1 VGQGKITIAAKKRLK
16 AMPPSTAN
24 RVMSKRDEHRLITAY
39 RRMVLAGEYPNPD
52 RVGCPGSD
60 ILKSMAFRQID
71 LARAVGYMEHVGC
84 CSPCFTEYTAFRQQ
98 VQKIARLRI
107 LAVAAMV
114 VIAIGIGSWVWVRSQ
129 GRKTLGPPTH
139 YQAVIVDLRDRVV
152 LRGPEEGPPQGP
164 IDLPRAPLALSIYLP
179 IGSEPGDYEVEIVEQ
194 DGSSLAGAK
203 GPAQWR
209 DHIAVIEVKLDL
221 RPLHRGLY
229 NLAIRRP
236 GWSRSYYPA
245 LLR

>member
-1 VGQGKITIAAKKRLK
+1 VRDAIPDKPITKREEEALLK
-16 AMPPSTAN
+16 AA
-24 RVMSKRDEHRLITAY
+24 RG
-39 RRMVLAGEYPNPD
+39 VLLNGGFPNPE
-52 RVGCPGSD
+52 RVGCPGSEV
-60 ILKSMAFRQID
+60 LKAIAFRKMELAQAEDYID
-71 LARAVGYMEHVGC
+71 HMGC

-98 VQKIARLRI
+98 RQKITRLRV

-114 VIAIGIGSWVWVRSQ
+114 LIAIGIGSWVWVKSQ
-129 GRKTLGPPTH
+129 GRKTLGPPTK

-179 IGSEPGDYEVEIVEQ
+179 IGSEPGDYEVEIVDQ
-194 DGSSLAGAK
+194 AGSSLAGVK

-229 NLAIRRP
+229 NLAIRRT
-236 GWSRSYYPA
+236 GWSRSYYP
-245 LLR
+245 LMLK